1 MIRYRFYQ
9 FKKGADS
16 LNFTQKSPKWENA
29 GAEPTEELKKKG
41 FTAGYK
47 PPASYFNWFWNRVS
61 NCMKEIQEKLGT
73 VEEHANNYTHPTTH
87 DAEMITQNE
96 THRFVSDSK
105 IEEWDNKLSTNDVI
119 NHLDS
124 TDSIKPLS
132 AAMGQ
137 N

>member
-1 MIRYRFYQ
+1 M
-9 FKKGADS
+9 
-16 LNFTQKSPKWENA
+16 NFTQKSPKWENA